1 MTGAGTNWRGSLVPQ
16 LARSRS
22 FARVALISGLIWAAW
37 HWPLILLSTN
47 VTALGAVRPAFAL
60 VTFSLT
66 LVGAGTVLACI
77 TLKSG
82 SVLPA
87 VVLHG
92 AQNGFTH
99 GFFLTHTAKSDISA
113 YWLSEAGALLA
124 VAWLIAAAATLVRT
138 RTDKARANV

>member
-1 MTGAGTNWRGSLVPQ
+1 M
-16 LARSRS
+16 
-22 FARVALISGLIWAAW
+22 ISGLIWAAW
-37 HWPLILLSTN
+37 HWPLILLSTD
-47 VTALGAVRPAFAL
+47 VTGLSAVPPAYAL
-60 VTFSLT
+60 VTSSLT
-66 LVGAGTVLACI
+66 LIGAGTVLACI

-124 VAWLIAAAATLVRT
+124 VAWLIAAAATLVR
-138 RTDKARANV
+138 ARIDEAQASV